1 MDENREAI
9 RSHIEAARQPRE
21 AMQLALRIGRHCWP
35 GGHADRTTPAALE
48 WVRRWGPRGVKPA
61 TPDCSCAHGRCA
73 VCN

>member
-9 RSHIEAARQPRE
+9 LSHIEAARKPRE
-21 AMQLALRIGRHCWP
+21 STQLAQRIRRHCWP
-35 GGHADRTTPAALE
+35 GVHADRTAPAALD

-61 TPDCSCAHGRCA
+61 TQGCTCAHGRCT

>member
-9 RSHIEAARQPRE
+9 LSHIEAARNPNE
-21 AMQLALRIGRHCWP
+21 SMQLAQRIRRHCWP
-35 GGHADRTTPAALE
+35 VSHADRTTPAALD
-48 WVRRWGPRGVKPA
+48 WLRRWGPHGIKPA